1 MKIRDYY
8 ESQNMLRFE
17 SDCGNCRLLI
27 GTIVTVVFLDIE
39 TIGRLSSFW
48 EPTQYA
54 SSDEKHIDTEARD
67 LISFSM
73 C

>member
-1 MKIRDYY
+1 
-8 ESQNMLRFE
+8 MLRFE

-27 GTIVTVVFLDIE
+27 GTIVTLVSLTLKLLGGCLPFGL
-39 TIGRLSSFW
+39 TG

-54 SSDEKHIDTEARD
+54 SSDEKHIDTEAWD